1 MINRRFFCKTVPCAL
16 LLSFMG
22 LNASDKTPSTDEVF
36 SILDRVSKL
45 VFPQIKALNI
55 DALSYFK
62 LVLSHSKISK
72 KDKNFLINGCL
83 WLDEI
88 ARQNYQISF
97 VNLSQN
103 EQNRLLNLVI
113 KEQDWGEN
121 WVYDLLI
128 FCSEA
133 TFGDPIYGA
142 NIDANGWKW
151 VAHETGLPQPK
162 VPFL

>member
-1 MINRRFFCKTVPCAL
+1 MQNNAL
-16 LLSFMG
+16 LLSFSG

-45 VFPQIKALNI
+45 VFSQIKALNI

-88 ARQNYQISF
+88 VRQNYQISF
-97 VNLSQN
+97 VNLRQN
-103 EQNRLLNLVI
+103 KQNRLLNLVI
-113 KEQDWGEN
+113 KEQD
-121 WVYDLLI
+121 
-128 FCSEA
+128 
-133 TFGDPIYGA
+133 
-142 NIDANGWKW
+142 
-151 VAHETGLPQPK
+151 
-162 VPFL
+162 